1 MLLFGALIEV
11 EDVCRTGNLP
21 PPNPFGLGPTIGS
34 VNIKALPTEANGFVR
49 NL

>member
-1 MLLFGALIEV
+1 MYVAPDHLEIYH
-11 EDVCRTGNLP
+11 R
-21 PPNPFGLGPTIGS
+21 PNPFGLGPTIGS